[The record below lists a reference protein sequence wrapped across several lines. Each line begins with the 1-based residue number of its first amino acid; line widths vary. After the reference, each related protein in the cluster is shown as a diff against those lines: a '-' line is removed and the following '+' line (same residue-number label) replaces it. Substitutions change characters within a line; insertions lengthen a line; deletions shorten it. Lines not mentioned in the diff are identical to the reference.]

1 MPDGQLRRPP
11 HAPLYD
17 PRFEH
22 DACGVGFIA
31 ESRSGPSG
39 RIIPLALQA
48 LAGLTHRGA
57 IAGDARTGDGAGIAI
72 PLAESLLGRITREA
86 GISVPSGRRI
96 AIGMVFL
103 PGSEPS
109 RSRSR
114 LLVEAAVAAEG
125 LEPLGWRVV
134 P

>member
-22 DACGVGFIA
+22 DACGVGFVA
-31 ESRSGPSG
+31 ESSSGPSG

-57 IAGDARTGDGAGIAI
+57 IAGDAKTGDGAGLAI
-72 PLAESLLGRITREA
+72 PLARSLLHRIVAEA
-86 GISVPSGRRI
+86 GIPVAPDQAI
-96 AIGMVFL
+96 AVGMAFL
-103 PGSEPS
+103 PSDVAAQA
-109 RSRSR
+109 RARQ
-114 LLVEAAVAAEG
+114 LVETAMADEG
-125 LEPLGWRVV
+125 LEPL
-134 P
+134 

>member
-22 DACGVGFIA
+22 DACGVGFVA
-31 ESRSGPSG
+31 ESRSGPSA

-72 PLAESLLGRITREA
+72 PLAQSLLGRMIREA
-86 GISVPSGRRI
+86 GVSGPTGRRI
-96 AIGMVFL
+96 PIPVVLL
-103 PGSEPS
+103 P
-109 RSRSR
+109 RS
-114 LLVEAAVAAEG
+114 A
-125 LEPLGWRVV
+125 
-134 P
+134 

>member
-11 HAPLYD
+11 RAPLYD

-31 ESRSGPSG
+31 ESGSGPSG

-57 IAGDARTGDGAGIAI
+57 IAGDAQTGDGAGIAI
-72 PLAESLLGRITREA
+72 PLTTAHLTALARDA
-86 GISVPSGRRI
+86 GLVLPRNRPAGL
-96 AIGMVFL
+96 GMVFL
-103 PGSEPS
+103 PASDPE
-109 RSRSR
+109 RTIARE
-114 LLVEAAVAAEG
+114 LVEAAVAAEG
-125 LEPLGWRVV
+125 LEPL
-134 P
+134 